1 MTFYNLMMSFGLVV
15 MIAVMV
21 KGFWGITRVK
31 PLEQPDNAQSDAAP
45 PT

>member
-1 MTFYNLMMSFGLVV
+1 MTVYNLLMSFGFVV
-15 MIAVMV
+15 MIGVLV
-21 KGFWGITRVK
+21 KGFWGVTSVK